1 MDIAKQIEILKNQRL
16 SLLLQLNQLTK
27 QINKK

>member
-1 MDIAKQIEILKNQRL
+1 MDIAKQIEILKNQIS